1 MNDTLDILRAMKEMG
16 VELPKSQH
24 EKSVDRYEQGRL
36 KWIKKNKKMLRKKK
50 KLRKEKRK
58 MRKINCKK

>member
-1 MNDTLDILRAMKEMG
+1 MSDTLDILRAMKEMG

-36 KWIKKNKKMLRKKK
+36 KWIKKNKKMLGKKK
-50 KLRKEKRK
+50 KLRKQAKS
-58 MRKINCKK
+58 MRKKNRG